1 MSSTVISRLAKA
13 ATLLAV
19 AGSLAVGMAGTA
31 AASSNATYGDPVA
44 AGKYWSHQHYDDCA
58 IMSSADAI
66 GQVTGK
72 TPAEEAIIKIAE
84 TTPSATHAGSIYIKP
99 ADTSH
104 PNSGNGTMLEDLPT
118 LLKQYKVDSVI
129 SDKDA
134 ATKTGIKAGM
144 EGIEQALSGH
154 HAVIVALNAEMIWHQ
169 TVTNKYTNGDP
180 RADHAVVVTGVDLAN
195 NIVHLNDSGIADG
208 KDEKVALDLFLKAWD
223 TGNEELVVT
232 K

>member
-1 MSSTVISRLAKA
+1 MSSTVISHLAKA

-19 AGSLAVGMAGTA
+19 AASLAVGMAGTA
-31 AASSNATYGDPVA
+31 AASSGTTYGDPVA

-58 IMSSADAI
+58 IMSSADAV
-66 GQVTGK
+66 GQVTGT
-72 TPAEEAIIKIAE
+72 TPAEEAIIRIAE

-104 PNSGNGTMLEDLPT
+104 PNSGNGTMLQDLPT

-144 EGIEQALSGH
+144 EGIEVGHGVGEAAALDHQPVGLVPEQAAQADRDQH
-154 HAVIVALNAEMIWHQ
+154 PDQRDVEQQVA
-169 TVTNKYTNGDP
+169 
-180 RADHAVVVTGVDLAN
+180 DLAA
-195 NIVHLNDSGIADG
+195 VPLLGRQPA
-208 KDEKVALDLFLKAWD
+208 VAAVQPEVPAGQKR
-223 TGNEELVVT
+223 GRGG
-232 K
+232 

>member
-1 MSSTVISRLAKA
+1 MSSTVISHLVKA

-19 AGSLAVGMAGTA
+19 AASLAVGMAGTA
-31 AASSNATYGDPVA
+31 AASSGTTYGDPVA

-58 IMSSADAI
+58 IMSSADAV
-66 GQVTGK
+66 GQVTGT
-72 TPAEEAIIKIAE
+72 TPAEEAIIRIAE

-104 PNSGNGTMLEDLPT
+104 PNSGNGTMLQDLPT

-144 EGIEQALSGH
+144 EGIEGGLNRP
-154 HAVIVALNAEMIWHQ
+154 HAVVVALNAEMIWPQ
-169 TVTNKYTNGDP
+169 TVTNKYRHGDP
-180 RADHAVVVTGVDLAN
+180 PRRSRRGRHRGRP
-195 NIVHLNDSGIADG
+195 G
-208 KDEKVALDLFLKAWD
+208 
-223 TGNEELVVT
+223 
-232 K
+232 